1 MENVKEILKQA
12 NQLQEFAT
20 NRAEELFK
28 ALGGTYRVS
37 VTGID
42 FEENQITVKFEEIT
56 RHDCPDMDWI
66 SLDVSQLEMSEN
78 KWACYL
84 DEKRTETL
92 AKEQKK
98 KDDAEKAKLEA
109 KQREFAR
116 LKNELG
122 Y

>member
-1 MENVKEILKQA
+1 MENVKEIIKQA
-12 NQLQEFAT
+12 TQLQEFAI

-42 FEENQITVKFEEIT
+42 FEENKILVKFEEIT
-56 RHDCPDMDWI
+56 RHDCPDTDWI
-66 SLDVSQLEMSEN
+66 SLDISQLEMSEN
-78 KWACYL
+78 KWSCYL

-109 KQREFAR
+109 KQKEFAR